1 MNLFVQQK
9 CKHGEVAFLTFRSVI
24 KHVPFALGV
33 DPTARDAGE
42 GGGSNLV
49 SQATPIG
56 VSCRLVAV
64 HVASLHKS
72 SIASLARCQANAVEF
87 ATKVCFSLFHGS
99 EVIAR
104 LTSCTKGKLCNV

>member
-1 MNLFVQQK
+1 M
-9 CKHGEVAFLTFRSVI
+9 S

-42 GGGSNLV
+42 GGGSDLV
-49 SQATPIG
+49 LQ
-56 VSCRLVAV
+56 AV
-64 HVASLHKS
+64 HVPSLHKS
-72 SIASLARCQANAVEF
+72 SIASLARHQANAVEF

-104 LTSCTKGKLCNV
+104 PMSCTKGKLCNV